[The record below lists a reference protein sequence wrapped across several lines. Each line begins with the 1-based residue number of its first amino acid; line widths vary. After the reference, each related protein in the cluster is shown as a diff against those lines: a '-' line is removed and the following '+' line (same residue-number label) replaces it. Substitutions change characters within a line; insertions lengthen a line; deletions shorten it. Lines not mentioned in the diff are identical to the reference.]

1 MTLLTKV
8 LGDPN
13 EKEVGRHLRAVED
26 VNAFEPEMEKL
37 SDEDLREVT
46 DRLRARIA
54 TARTEA
60 LADLPRDEESE
71 DGDADGPTPAQMEL
85 AEKAVDKV
93 LEEVLPEAFA
103 AVREAS
109 RRHLRMRHFDVQ
121 MVGGI
126 ALHHGRIAEMKTG
139 EGKTLVATLPL
150 YLNALAGKG
159 AHLVTVNDYL
169 ARRDAGWNAPLYR
182 ALGMTVGVI
191 MGPPQQ
197 GAGYNQSFLY
207 DPEYTDESHPDPR
220 LQHLRPCDRAEAYRA
235 DITYGT
241 NNEFGFD
248 YLRDNM
254 AEELTQCVQR
264 ELYYAIVDEVD
275 SILIDEARTPLII
288 SGQGTDSTEKY
299 QLYAR
304 LIPRL
309 EKEVDYTVD
318 EKTRS
323 SALTDEGMVK
333 MEKWTGI
340 RNLYDFENTEEAHQ
354 INVALKAHAL
364 YHRDEDYIVRDGEV
378 VIVDEFTGRT
388 MPGRRWSDGLH
399 QAIEAKEG
407 VKVQQE
413 MQTLAT
419 ITFQN
424 YFRLYRKLAGMTGT
438 ALTEAEEFHK
448 IYGLEVLVIPTNM
461 PMVRKDNPDVIYKS
475 EEGKYRAVVEEIA
488 ERHAAGQPVLVGTTD
503 IAKSERIARMLEK
516 RGVPHS
522 VLNAKF
528 HEKEAQIVA
537 GAGQPGAVTIATNMA
552 GRGTDIV
559 LGPGVPDLGGLHIL
573 GTERHESRRIDNQL
587 RGRSGR
593 QGDPG
598 SSRFFISLE
607 DELMRIFGK
616 NMERVGGLMDEE
628 TPLESRLVSR
638 SIESAQSKV
647 EGYNFD
653 ARRHVVEYDDVM
665 NTQRKIIYEERRKIL
680 LGVDTR
686 ANVLSFVHDMIA
698 DTVPGYVDARHKDL
712 WDLAGLFEHLGQVI
726 PMPPLAQLD
735 KGALGNSPE
744 AVIDAIYDMAEQAF
758 EQLEQRIGVETMR
771 QVERWLML
779 RTIDSRWVGYL
790 TMMEHLKEAIGL
802 QGYAQKDPLVEYKQE
817 AYQAFDQ
824 LKRDIQFE
832 IATNVY
838 RVQVTE
844 QPPPGAT
851 AARPT
856 GSPLSDG
863 GGNGAQPP
871 APGEADGRGP
881 RHVGEGDAGGPAD
894 VATRVPVGAGAVA
907 GTMRQ
912 AVAAPPGPGI
922 ASAGSRPGKVG
933 RNDPCPCGSGRKYKK
948 CHGR

>member
-1 MTLLTKV
+1 MSFLTKI

-13 EKEVGRHLRAVED
+13 DREVARHLRRVEEI
-26 VNAFEPEMEKL
+26 NAFEPEMEAR
-37 SDEDLREVT
+37 SDADFLALT
-46 DRLRARIA
+46 DQFRARIA
-54 TARTEA
+54 EARGDDDPTVKDDHGGVDDEATKQEIDRREA
-60 LADLPRDEESE
+60 LVDE
-71 DGDADGPTPAQMEL
+71 
-85 AEKAVDKV
+85 V
-93 LEEVLPEAFA
+93 LDEILPEAFA
-103 AVREAS
+103 AVREVS
-109 RRHLRMRHFDVQ
+109 NRVLGMRHFDVQ

-126 ALHHGRIAEMKTG
+126 ALHQGKISEMKTG
-139 EGKTLVATLPL
+139 EGKTLVATLAL

-182 ALGMTVGVI
+182 ALGMNVGVI
-191 MGPPQQ
+191 MGPAQQ
-197 GAGYNQSFLY
+197 GGGYNQSFIF
-207 DPEYTDESHPDPR
+207 DPEYVDDSHPDER
-220 LQHLRPCDRAEAYRA
+220 LRHLRPVTRAEAYAA

-254 AEELTQCVQR
+254 AQELDQCVQR
-264 ELYYAIVDEVD
+264 ELYFAIVDEVD

-299 QLYAR
+299 QQYAR
-304 LIPRL
+304 IIPRL
-309 EKEVDYTVD
+309 TKETDYTVD

-323 SALTDEGMVK
+323 VALTEDGIGKV
-333 MEKWTGI
+333 EKFTGI
-340 RNLYDFENTEEAHQ
+340 HNIYDFDNAEEAHQ
-354 INVALKAHAL
+354 INQALKAHAL
-364 YHRDEDYIVRDGEV
+364 FHRDEDYIVRDGEV

-399 QAIEAKEG
+399 QAVEAKEG

-461 PMVRKDNPDVIYKS
+461 PMVREDSPDAIYKTEDS
-475 EEGKYRAVVEEIA
+475 KYRAVAEEII
-488 ERHAAGQPVLVGTTD
+488 ERHATGQPVLVGTTD
-503 IAKSERIARMLEK
+503 IAKSERIARVLEK

-528 HEKEAQIVA
+528 HEKEADIIA
-537 GAGQPGAVTIATNMA
+537 GAGSEGAVTIATNMA
-552 GRGTDIV
+552 GRGTDIK
-559 LGPGVPDLGGLHIL
+559 LGEGVPDLGGLHII

-598 SSRFFISLE
+598 STRFFISLE

-616 NMERVGGLMDEE
+616 NMERVGGLMDED

-653 ARRHVVEYDDVM
+653 SRRHVVEYDDVM

-680 LGVDTR
+680 TGADTR
-686 ANVLSFVHDMIA
+686 SNVLSFIRDMIA
-698 DTVPGYVDARHKDL
+698 DTVPGYTDARNRDL
-712 WDLAGLFEHLGQVI
+712 WDLEGLFEHIGQIV
-726 PMPPLAQLD
+726 PLPPLAEVDDQL
-735 KGALGNSPE
+735 GHTQEAIIEALYDMVEQAYEQREQEVSPE
-744 AVIDAIYDMAEQAF
+744 V
-758 EQLEQRIGVETMR
+758 LR
-771 QVERWLML
+771 QIEKWVML
-779 RTIDSRWVGYL
+779 RSIDSRWVAYL
-790 TMMEHLKEAIGL
+790 TTMEHLKDAIGL
-802 QGYAQKDPLVEYKQE
+802 QGYAQKDPLVEYKNE
-817 AYQAFDQ
+817 AFTAFEQ

-832 IATNVY
+832 IATNIF
-838 RVQVTE
+838 RVEVVRE
-844 QPPPGAT
+844 EAPQPAPQPALAAVASGPSDAPGTGVADALAAAGGPVAMGAT
-851 AARPT
+851 APPRPISSMAGRGT
-856 GSPLSDG
+856 AVAQ
-863 GGNGAQPP
+863 AQP
-871 APGEADGRGP
+871 A
-881 RHVGEGDAGGPAD
+881 
-894 VATRVPVGAGAVA
+894 
-907 GTMRQ
+907 
-912 AVAAPPGPGI
+912 
-922 ASAGSRPGKVG
+922 GKVG
-933 RNDPCPCGSGRKYKK
+933 RNDPCPCGSGRKYKR